1 MPYVPI
7 PLPSRVEIEKNEALK
22 VAHDYYTHMCK
33 RNSVR
38 NFSKE
43 SVSTEVIEKIIKTA
57 GRAPSGANQQPWHF
71 VAIKDQEKK
80 AKVRSAAEKEEK
92 AFYDYRASQEWLDD
106 LKPLGTNYKKQFLE
120 TAPYL
125 IVVFKKN
132 YEIKNKK
139 QKKNYYVNE
148 SVGIASGILLSAL
161 HHSGLATLT
170 HTPSPMGFLE
180 KILGRPSNEKAVLLI
195 PVGYAS
201 GAAKVPRIEKKDFRS
216 VCTIF

>member
-1 MPYVPI
+1 MKFEKLLFKKLSKSEMLLRSKAFYNEIKRRRTVRDFSSEKVPI
-7 PLPSRVEIEKNEALK
+7 EVVVNAIKSA
-22 VAHDYYTHMCK
+22 
-33 RNSVR
+33 
-38 NFSKE
+38 
-43 SVSTEVIEKIIKTA
+43 ST
-57 GRAPSGANQQPWHF
+57 APSGANKQPWHF
-71 VAIKDQEKK
+71 AVVADAKTKK
-80 AKVRSAAEKEEK
+80 QIRAAAEKEEK

-180 KILGRPSNEKAVLLI
+180 KILGRPTNEKAVLLI

-201 GAAKVPRIEKKDFRS
+201 GAAKVPCIEKKDFSS

>member
-1 MPYVPI
+1 MKFEKLLFKKLPKSEMMLRSKNFHNEIKKRRTVRDFSTKKVPI
-7 PLPSRVEIEKNEALK
+7 
-22 VAHDYYTHMCK
+22 
-33 RNSVR
+33 
-38 NFSKE
+38 
-43 SVSTEVIEKIIKTA
+43 EVIINAIKSAST
-57 GRAPSGANQQPWHF
+57 APSGANKQPWHF
-71 VAIKDQEKK
+71 VVVGDAETKK
-80 AKVRSAAEKEEK
+80 KIRAAAEIEEK
-92 AFYDYRASQEWLDD
+92 AFYDYRASQDWLED

-125 IVVFKKN
+125 VVVFKKN
-132 YEIKNKK
+132 YDIKNKK

-180 KILGRPSNEKAVLLI
+180 KILDRPSNEKALLLI
-195 PVGYAS
+195 PVGYAAS
-201 GAAKVPRIEKKDFRS
+201 AAKVPLIEKKEFKS

>member
-1 MPYVPI
+1 MKFEKLLFKKLPKSEMLLRSKAFYNEIKKRRTVRDFSSEKVPI
-7 PLPSRVEIEKNEALK
+7 EVVVNAIKSA
-22 VAHDYYTHMCK
+22 
-33 RNSVR
+33 
-38 NFSKE
+38 
-43 SVSTEVIEKIIKTA
+43 ST
-57 GRAPSGANQQPWHF
+57 APSGANKQPWHF
-71 VAIKDQEKK
+71 AVVADVETKK
-80 AKVRSAAEKEEK
+80 QIRVAAEKEEK

-106 LKPLGTNYKKQFLE
+106 LKPLGTNYKKQILE

-132 YEIKNKK
+132 YDIKNKK

-195 PVGYAS
+195 PAGYAS
-201 GAAKVPRIEKKDFRS
+201 GAAKVPRIEKKDFSS

>member
-1 MPYVPI
+1 MKFEKLLFKKIPKSEMLLRSKAFYNEIKKRRTVRDFSSEKVPI
-7 PLPSRVEIEKNEALK
+7 EVVVNAIKSA
-22 VAHDYYTHMCK
+22 
-33 RNSVR
+33 
-38 NFSKE
+38 
-43 SVSTEVIEKIIKTA
+43 ST
-57 GRAPSGANQQPWHF
+57 APSGANKQPWHF
-71 VAIKDQEKK
+71 AVVADVETKK
-80 AKVRSAAEKEEK
+80 KIRVAAEKEEK

-125 IVVFKKN
+125 IAVFKKN
-132 YEIKNKK
+132 YDIKNKK

-201 GAAKVPRIEKKDFRS
+201 GTAKVPRIEKKDFRS

>member
-1 MPYVPI
+1 MKFEKLLFKKLSKSEMLLRSKAFYNEIKRRRTVRDFSSEKVPI
-7 PLPSRVEIEKNEALK
+7 EVVVNAIKSA
-22 VAHDYYTHMCK
+22 
-33 RNSVR
+33 
-38 NFSKE
+38 
-43 SVSTEVIEKIIKTA
+43 ST
-57 GRAPSGANQQPWHF
+57 APSGANKQPWHF
-71 VAIKDQEKK
+71 AVVADAETKK
-80 AKVRSAAEKEEK
+80 QIRVAAEKEEK

-180 KILGRPSNEKAVLLI
+180 KILGRPSNERAVLLI

-201 GAAKVPRIEKKDFRS
+201 SAAKVPYIEKKDLSS

>member
-1 MPYVPI
+1 MKFEKLLFKKLSKSEMLLRSKAFYNKIKRRRTVRDFSSEKVPI
-7 PLPSRVEIEKNEALK
+7 EVVVNAIKSA
-22 VAHDYYTHMCK
+22 
-33 RNSVR
+33 
-38 NFSKE
+38 
-43 SVSTEVIEKIIKTA
+43 ST
-57 GRAPSGANQQPWHF
+57 APSGANKQPWHF
-71 VAIKDQEKK
+71 VVVADSKTKK
-80 AKVRSAAEKEEK
+80 QIRAAAEKEEK

-195 PVGYAS
+195 PVGYACS
-201 GAAKVPRIEKKDFRS
+201 AAKVPCIEKKDFAS
-216 VCTIF
+216 VCTIL